1 MISNRHL
8 RYFLAVVDEGGV
20 HAAAEKLFVSQP
32 SVSQAIQ
39 TLQNELGVELFERVG
54 RRLRLTAAGEALI
67 SPARQVIHWLRLSR
81 AHVEAV
87 AGLQT
92 GELTIATMPSQ
103 AVDPIAET
111 IYTFTDTHPMVRI
124 SIRAAGTPEEIFHD
138 VRTGTVEL
146 GVAAVIRMPPAEGL
160 KIHPLARQGF
170 IVISTKEAG
179 LPSRASV
186 MYQDLEGHRL
196 IAGQPGTGMRLVAD
210 EAVARNN
217 LTRIVVETQH
227 REAILPMVLNQ
238 TGIAIM
244 AAPWRSLALKAGLVV
259 HDMDTEAHLEVMLVR
274 RDTGLSPAALAFL
287 HAADPA
293 RSPLEE

>member
-20 HAAAEKLFVSQP
+20 HSAAEKLFVSQP
-32 SVSQAIQ
+32 SVSQAIH
-39 TLQNELGVELFERVG
+39 TLQSELGVELFERVG

-67 SPARQVIHWLRLSR
+67 PPARQVIHWLRLSR

-92 GELTIATMPSQ
+92 GDLTIATMPSQ

-111 IYTFTDTHPMVRI
+111 IHTFTDTHPMIRI
-124 SIRAAGTPEEIFHD
+124 SIRAAGTPEEVFHD

-160 KIHPLARQGF
+160 RIHPVARQGF
-170 IVISTKEAG
+170 IVLSTKAAG
-179 LPSRASV
+179 LPSRGSV
-186 MYQDLEGHRL
+186 MYQELEGHRL

-210 EAVARNN
+210 EVVARNN

-227 REAILPMVLNQ
+227 REAILPMVLNR

-274 RDTGLSPAALAFL
+274 RDTALSPAALAFL
-287 HAADPA
+287 HAADPSG
-293 RSPLEE
+293 SPLEE